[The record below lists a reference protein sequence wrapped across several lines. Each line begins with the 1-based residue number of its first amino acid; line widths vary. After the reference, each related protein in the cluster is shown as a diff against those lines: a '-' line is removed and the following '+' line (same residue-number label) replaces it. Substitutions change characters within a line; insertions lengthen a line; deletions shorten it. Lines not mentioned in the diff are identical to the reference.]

1 MTPRHMRRKHTLQVQ
16 RRLCFG
22 QGSYVPPCSSFHSQ
36 THAVFNIAALNAF
49 SIIHCTAAETAILL
63 HDVFLLQFRFYT
75 NSQNE
80 RFQSRKGYNFY
91 LTEHNSTKASKPLVC
106 LTFLVPKSTDAFSF
120 SIRKTWNCF
129 LRRVNTVL
137 GLARSD
143 TDPSPRVGALTR
155 TFHSSP

>member
-1 MTPRHMRRKHTLQVQ
+1 MDKYSILVGRNPFTLPAIAINDDTLSYAEKTYASSSEEMVLWSRKL
-16 RRLCFG
+16 
-22 QGSYVPPCSSFHSQ
+22 CSSFHNQ

-49 SIIHCTAAETAILL
+49 SIIHCTAAETATLL
-63 HDVFLLQFRFYT
+63 HDVFLQFCFYT

-120 SIRKTWNCF
+120 SIRKT
-129 LRRVNTVL
+129 
-137 GLARSD
+137 
-143 TDPSPRVGALTR
+143 
-155 TFHSSP
+155 